1 MRAFWHKCIGFR
13 CKDHCEKII
22 VHRGGG
28 ENASKCFLHD
38 LDHWAAHKVFNLS
51 PLCEAELIFLAAG
64 LNSICAKLQGEI
76 YAWNPPYSLFSLFLC
91 SLIPPPCMTL
101 LYRHW
106 FTSETPTWCTIS
118 SGLNTHSW
126 TYLRKDAAWMCPPYL
141 NVNSWEI
148 FLSPPG
154 DHPPPKPSPT
164 PALLLCNSIPL
175 PVFLC
180 LPKTQMLTFWQSLT
194 VRHVCH
200 WQTLLKDERKEK
212 ERFFPPQIRIPRSR
226 IILFRLKTF
235 FFCPF
240 SV

>member
-1 MRAFWHKCIGFR
+1 MRAFWQKCIGFR
-13 CKDHCEKII
+13 YKDHCEEII

-51 PLCEAELIFLAAG
+51 PLCKAELIFRAVG

-76 YAWNPPYSLFSLFLC
+76 YAWNPPYSLFSLFLR

-106 FTSETPTWCTIS
+106 FTSETLTWCTIS
-118 SGLNTHSW
+118 SGLNRHSW
-126 TYLRKDAAWMCPPYL
+126 TDLRKDAAWMFPPYL

-154 DHPPPKPSPT
+154 DPPPPQPSPT
-164 PALLLCNSIPL
+164 PALLLCNSISL

-180 LPKTQMLTFWQSLT
+180 LPQDANADVLTESNCQTCLSLT
-194 VRHVCH
+194 DLVKG
-200 WQTLLKDERKEK
+200 WGKGEREV
-212 ERFFPPQIRIPRSR
+212 FPSPDKNSQKQNYSI
-226 IILFRLKTF
+226 
-235 FFCPF
+235 
-240 SV
+240 